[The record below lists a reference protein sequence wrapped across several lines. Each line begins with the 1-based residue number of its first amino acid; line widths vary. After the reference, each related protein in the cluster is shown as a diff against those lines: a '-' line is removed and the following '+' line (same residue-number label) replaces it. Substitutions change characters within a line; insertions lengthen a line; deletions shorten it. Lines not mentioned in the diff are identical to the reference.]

1 MTNST
6 LELSLSEVVVM
17 QAALKKF
24 MRDEEMKQIDR
35 RVAEHLECKLDIVQY
50 GMKVRVT
57 IAEKINK

>member
-24 MRDEEMKQIDR
+24 MRDEEMKQVDR
-35 RVAEHLECKLDIVQY
+35 RVA
-50 GMKVRVT
+50 
-57 IAEKINK
+57 